1 MKYDA
6 QSIRFSDETI
16 MKMLVGLVGT
26 ALMLVGAFA
35 QHVSGGGHGGVSPTT
50 CGWRPMSTSCTWDNE
65 VRHAGP

>member
-35 QHVSGGGHGGVSPTT
+35 QHVSGGGPWW
-50 CGWRPMSTSCTWDNE
+50 CLAYN
-65 VRHAGP
+65 VRLATYVHVMYMGQ